1 MATTTR
7 SQTRCCERLPTI
19 QTQPEH
25 VLDTLDMQL
34 TQSINPKFA
43 GMYATRVGFR
53 RDNAARDNTTATAKH
68 SCRASRP
75 TAVRRFMHGSKTET
89 AKMERFLQGGFLLG
103 GRLEQTV
110 TATHCKHA
118 QHTCKDAT
126 QEDINFVLHE
136 VFEKWEHTR
145 MQAPVTQLM
154 TATPR
159 LPTHETHT
167 RAMAA
172 SSGNTLLVESEFS
185 RRPGRV
191 SVEIF
196 VRTISGKTITVAI
209 GDVLT
214 TNELPAQIGDKVN
227 LFGHGL
233 VLNCAGREI
242 QKDRLLSEYN
252 IQNHAVLQQMWRL
265 HGGME
270 EEMDDS
276 SRTILM
282 QRGDKVKKGP
292 PPRESQSCCSTKM
305 RRHGLQQDA
314 RRSRREPEPEP
325 ELQQQGLGEPGTRTM
340 A

>member
-75 TAVRRFMHGSKTET
+75 TAVRRFMYGSKTET

-126 QEDINFVLHE
+126 QEDIHFVLHE

-172 SSGNTLLVESEFS
+172 SSGNKLLVESEFS

-209 GDVLT
+209 GGVLT

-233 VLNCAGREI
+233 VLNFAGREI

-270 EEMDDS
+270 EEMHDS

-282 QRGDKVKKGP
+282 QRPDKVKQRP

-325 ELQQQGLGEPGTRTM
+325 ELQQQGLGESGTRTM